1 MSRPAR
7 ALLLAL
13 AIGVALGALIGVG
26 ARMARTM
33 PADGPLVASL
43 GAPWLVIAFAAGALA
58 GGRGMAALAGATTVV
73 TGTLTY
79 YALYAL
85 AGGGGR
91 YALIMTVA
99 WSGAGAAVAAGFG
112 CAGSAWRRAR
122 APLGRAATAGIVAGA
137 LVGEAVL
144 LGVEW
149 ASPWAERAL
158 VTELLAGLLIAVV
171 LAPGRRVVA
180 LIFTAAAA
188 GVFVIGEG
196 LVRETLRAAGWV
208 GA

>member
-1 MSRPAR
+1 
-7 ALLLAL
+7 
-13 AIGVALGALIGVG
+13 
-26 ARMARTM
+26 
-33 PADGPLVASL
+33 
-43 GAPWLVIAFAAGALA
+43 
-58 GGRGMAALAGATTVV
+58 
-73 TGTLTY
+73 
-79 YALYAL
+79 
-85 AGGGGR
+85 
-91 YALIMTVA
+91 MTVA
-99 WSGAGAAVAAGFG
+99 WSGAGAAVAAGFAY
-112 CAGSAWRRAR
+112 AGSAWRRAR

-188 GVFVIGEG
+188 GVFVIDEG
-196 LVRETLRAAGWV
+196 LVRGTLRAAGWV